1 MSSAPLDKSLFF
13 QCSRYDWKPIL
24 LSVLRSTLS
33 LCPVF
38 LLSKYP
44 PFIYSHVNEHNN
56 KWTRWNDLSWLYIH
70 FTHTCQLSISNS
82 SLSSCWPT
90 SDLCFTFTAERPSAN
105 RRQSTVRSVRG
116 CQNVTHCRL
125 DTASYYSYC
134 LSCDHYIKCLQSVYV
149 KIFGPI
155 FLWNCKK
162 QACGN
167 CGLQFSYSPQ

>member
-1 MSSAPLDKSLFF
+1 MS
-13 QCSRYDWKPIL
+13 
-24 LSVLRSTLS
+24 TTT
-33 LCPVF
+33 
-38 LLSKYP
+38 
-44 PFIYSHVNEHNN
+44 NERDEMICRDC
-56 KWTRWNDLSWLYIH
+56 T
-70 FTHTCQLSISNS
+70 FTSHTCQLSISNS

-155 FLWNCKK
+155 FHWNRKNKRVETADCSSLTALNKPR
-162 QACGN
+162 
-167 CGLQFSYSPQ
+167 FSTKPTSRLPKANQHGTHTPSLDKYFHKWMRNAKFLLLA